1 MAPAMA
7 PAMAAPSPRIFVR
20 PPPVVVPAGNGIDTA
35 LWGPHLWR
43 ALHTAA
49 QFTDNAYQRKEWKR
63 LLNDM
68 KSALPCPECS
78 AHYNAWISA
87 NPPNLPPPVTG
98 TDLQVALSSWLLAL
112 HNDINVRNGKEPWTL
127 EQVAATYTDKAA
139 VRPAVAAL
147 RPYISAAFLKH
158 FEYIV

>member
-1 MAPAMA
+1 M
-7 PAMAAPSPRIFVR
+7 
-20 PPPVVVPAGNGIDTA
+20 
-35 LWGPHLWR
+35 

-49 QFTDNAYQRKEWKR
+49 QFTTSVHQRKEWKR

-78 AHYNAWISA
+78 AHYNAWISV
-87 NPPNLPPPVTG
+87 NPVSLPASG
-98 TDLQVALSSWLLAL
+98 AHLQVALSSWLLAL
-112 HNDINVRNGKEPWTL
+112 HNDVNVRNGKVVWTL
-127 EQVAATYTDKAA
+127 EQVAAAYTDKAA
-139 VRPAVAAL
+139 VKGAVISL